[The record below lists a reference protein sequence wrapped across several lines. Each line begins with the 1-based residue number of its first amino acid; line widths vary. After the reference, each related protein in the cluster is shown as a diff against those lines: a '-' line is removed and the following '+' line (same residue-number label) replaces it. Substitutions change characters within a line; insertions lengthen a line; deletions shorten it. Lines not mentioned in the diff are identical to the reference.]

1 MLINKSRRFIP
12 VALGVIAFGFNL
24 PSAFALGNPEVS
36 IASSGSELQSQT
48 IQNFDIKYDT
58 LFTLIPRPDLGENIF
73 RATVT
78 GESADAG
85 FGLTNFV
92 SDTYG
97 KLVNATETTQEF
109 RFNANPSAFGLK
121 DLPILGDRYFG
132 GGSGEL
138 FGTASD
144 SAKIDFQAG
153 TVNGGGIVTITRGTG
168 IFNEASGQIAFTQQ
182 DKLDLTAPPGT
193 PVKGEAILKFSI
205 QTTQKVPE
213 PTTTGA
219 LISIGAIGAG
229 LRLRR
234 SRKATSA

>member
-36 IASSGSELQSQT
+36 ITSSESELQSQT
-48 IQNFDIKYDT
+48 IKNFEIKYNT
-58 LFTLIPRPDLGENIF
+58 LFTLIPRPDLGENMF

-78 GESADAG
+78 GESSDAA

-97 KLVNATETTQEF
+97 KLVNATKTTQEF
-109 RFNANPSAFGLK
+109 RFNADPSAFDLK
-121 DLPILGDRYFG
+121 DLPTLSDRYFG
-132 GGSGEL
+132 DGSGEL

-144 SAKIDFQAG
+144 RAKIDFQAG
-153 TVNGGGIVTITRGTG
+153 TVNGGGTITITRGTG
-168 IFNEASGQIAFTQQ
+168 IFDEASGQIAFTQQ
-182 DKLDLTAPPGT
+182 DKLDPTAPPGA
-193 PVKGEAILKFSI
+193 PVKGEAILKFSV
-205 QTTQKVPE
+205 QKVPE